1 MWAVTRGTTTAE
13 PQHSGSIPRPTAW
26 CLGDQVCV
34 YPSSCRQRIN
44 GPRRRPL
51 GREGAQATS
60 GKSPDFSEPGPEG
73 SRRLESQRA
82 ESEASR
88 EAPAGGRGA
97 AAARGSESGAL
108 TVRYVR
114 LSATTSFA
122 WFWCGC
128 CASLKASLIESSLF
142 SAPMVPGLRGNEPRL
157 RPGAT
162 GPTDH
167 RLNHQRLPRL
177 GSAGYREPGA
187 WLPPEHLNNSRGRR
201 KHRET
206 AARGPGG
213 QSGKRRTHPPP
224 APRLGRMRLGPSRP
238 FSGWEV
244 AFLRG
249 GDSLLARKWYPL
261 RG

>member
-1 MWAVTRGTTTAE
+1 M
-13 PQHSGSIPRPTAW
+13 
-26 CLGDQVCV
+26 
-34 YPSSCRQRIN
+34 
-44 GPRRRPL
+44 PRRPRASRQTSPNQVLKVQGGWSRSARSPKRHGRPL
-51 GREGAQATS
+51 QEDEGQRR
-60 GKSPDFSEPGPEG
+60 PE
-73 SRRLESQRA
+73 A
-82 ESEASR
+82 
-88 EAPAGGRGA
+88 
-97 AAARGSESGAL
+97 SESGAL

-167 RLNHQRLPRL
+167 RPNHQRLPRL